1 MVGLTDHNIQL
12 NARIRVGEDFGTIL
26 YIGPVESSS
35 STFYYFPELNLFL
48 VFLRSK
54 ATRACGLVSNGTTLC
69 VDVTTVLSR
78 ANIISK
84 QGKKTMKNEH
94 LVRET

>member
-26 YIGPVESSS
+26 YIGPVSHRRRLSIN
-35 STFYYFPELNLFL
+35 FQKFNFFL
-48 VFLRSK
+48 VFPRLK
-54 ATRACGLVSNGTTLC
+54 ATKACGSASNGTIRC
-69 VDVTTVLSR
+69 VDVTMAPSR

-84 QGKKTMKNEH
+84 QGKKMMKNEH